1 MVQRRR
7 EAKLTTGNGA
17 SGDGAR
23 RVIHFRPRTGRYSPA
38 PQPGHDVGWDAHSPV
53 ADLAQYERTGEQDNY
68 RHRMI
73 VNAVALAFT
82 VVLAAAGIW
91 IAESMAVMRKNQDC
105 VLMGRRGCG
114 VVVAPTTDRW
124 SGSVTDQ
131 RR

>member
-1 MVQRRR
+1 V
-7 EAKLTTGNGA
+7 TTGNGA
-17 SGDGAR
+17 FGDDGR
-23 RVIHFRPRTGRYSPA
+23 RVILFRPRAGRYSSA
-38 PQPGHDVGWDAHSPV
+38 PQPGHDAGWDSPV

-82 VVLAAAGIW
+82 VVLAGAGIW

-114 VVVAPTTDRW
+114 VVVTPTTDRW
-124 SGSVTDQ
+124 SGSVSDQ